1 MLSSSSRGSGNA
13 LVIGGGA
20 PNSTYMAGALA
31 AFAAAGVEFDVISAS
46 GAGALIGLLYL
57 APRRADPLSA
67 LAATVDF
74 GVADPIYRLFP
85 VNYKVFH
92 KPGALAEQ
100 FRACLPPRWPLWPGY
115 GEEWLHLCNDW
126 LQLSL
131 SSWCPSD
138 LGWHSQGMC
147 AHVPFVAD
155 VVDFDRLRE
164 SRTRFYLHAF
174 NLTRRQMVLWD
185 QHQLD
190 ERRFRAAMSYPF
202 LYPPYRLDGELYYE
216 GAAFECLNYRGVLA
230 ALDDG
235 LAIDNI
241 VVLDVLGHTKLLRE
255 PRNLWDAYVL
265 SIVAPLVFTAQR
277 DTELFDLR
285 HNRDRH
291 GRRLRQLIEV
301 PFVASEEQCREAL
314 DWNRDN
320 LRRLY
325 QLGYEAGLACA
336 ARHGEALGL
345 GPAPGQ
351 AEVQPLALA

>member
-1 MLSSSSRGSGNA
+1 MISSSSRGSRNA

-20 PNSTYMAGALA
+20 PNSTYMAGVLA
-31 AFAAAGVEFDVISAS
+31 AFATAGVEFDVISAS

-57 APRRADPLSA
+57 APRASDPLTA

-74 GVADPIYRLFP
+74 GVADPIYGLFP

-100 FRACLPPRWPLWPGY
+100 FRAWVPPRWSWWPGY
-115 GEEWLHLCNDW
+115 GEELLHLCNDW

-131 SSWCPSD
+131 SSWCPTD
-138 LGWHSQGMC
+138 LGWHSQGLC
-147 AHVPFVAD
+147 AHVPFVSE
-155 VVDFDRLRE
+155 VIDFERLRA
-164 SRTRFYLHAF
+164 SRSRFYLHAY
-174 NLTRRQMVLWD
+174 NLTRGQMVLWD

-230 ALDDG
+230 ALDD
-235 LAIDNI
+235 AVEIDNI
-241 VVLDVLGHTKLLRE
+241 VVLDVLGHTKLLQE

-265 SIVAPLVFTAQR
+265 SIVAPLVFSAQR
-277 DTELFDLR
+277 DSELFDLR
-285 HNRDRH
+285 YNRDH
-291 GRRLRQLIEV
+291 EGRRLRRLIEV
-301 PFVASEEQCREAL
+301 PFVASDTECREAL
-314 DWNRDN
+314 DWSRVN

-325 QLGYEAGLACA
+325 RLGYEAGMACV
-336 ARHGEALGL
+336 ARHGEELGL
-345 GPAPGQ
+345 GDAAGA
-351 AEVQPLALA
+351 AENQPLALV